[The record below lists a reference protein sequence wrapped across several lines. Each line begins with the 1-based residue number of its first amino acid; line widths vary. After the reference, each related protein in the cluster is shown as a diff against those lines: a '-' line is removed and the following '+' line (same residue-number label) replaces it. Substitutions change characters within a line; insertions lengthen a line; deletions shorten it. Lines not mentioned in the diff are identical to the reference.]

1 MQVIRTVTNFQPS
14 NPEVRTEKDVLLYRA
29 YIAQK
34 KYGVVLDE
42 ISPSGSDELQAVRR
56 LAGYMASESQR

>member
-1 MQVIRTVTNFQPS
+1 M
-14 NPEVRTEKDVLLYRA
+14 YRA

-42 ISPSGSDELQAVRR
+42 IRPSAPQEELVAVRL
-56 LAGYMASESQR
+56 LAEFLANESKRYSFTVNLGSFYYLF

>member
-1 MQVIRTVTNFQPS
+1 LTYWFQPS
-14 NPEVRTEKDVLLYRA
+14 NPDVRTEKDVILYRA

-42 ISPSGSDELQAVRR
+42 IKPSQSPELQAVRR
-56 LAGYMASESQR
+56 FAEYLANESQR